1 MAMKTPNDL
10 KIAYEIVGSS
20 ATDQYG
26 TPMWSESDISWAK
39 EVIQWFKSF
48 FNKARR
54 MTGAWCARI
63 KLLWQEMKEALYKIK
78 IKPHILHVKIDSF
91 YKILFRNG
99 VYITLDRKKPLD
111 TLLSSQYGALKQ
123 LIKII
128 NN

>member
-1 MAMKTPNDL
+1 MKTPKDL

-20 ATDQYG
+20 STTDQYG
-26 TPMWSESDISWAK
+26 TPLWSESDIFLAK
-39 EVIQWFKSF
+39 ETIAWFKSF

-54 MTGAWCARI
+54 MTGAWCDRI
-63 KLLWQEMKEALYKIK
+63 KLLWQEIKENLYKAK
-78 IKPHILHVKIDSF
+78 IKPHILRVKIDVF

-99 VYITLDRKKPLD
+99 VYITLDKTNPLN
-111 TLLSSQYGALKQ
+111 TLLSSRYGALNQ